1 MARMDGDDMSICFI
15 PAGDITNAGSRMRA
29 YWPAEFIPGA
39 TVAGWDDIRAG
50 RLPQAD
56 AYVFQKLVDVAL
68 MQRLRDDGAIIV
80 WDVCDPAWWFN
91 PNDAEEAADAAHA
104 VVASSRSLADDFT
117 EWNGRSARY
126 IRDRVLLSH
135 FSRQVEHRDTSPV
148 RLIWF
153 GAGQNRV
160 ALHAAAAN
168 LSRLRANGHAVTLT
182 IFDDA
187 PHVPV
192 GYLESD
198 MPIHYVRWALHQENE
213 VLAAHDIAL
222 LPPYPGP
229 WGAVK
234 SNNKAITAMAAG
246 LPVTDGTCYQELW
259 RFVTSPSTRAENGR
273 AGRILVEELYNVEQ
287 SAADWTALIEELQH
301 GANDTVHR
309 GTEGVQV
316 RRQMAQAG

>member
-1 MARMDGDDMSICFI
+1 MSICFI
-15 PAGDITNAGSRMRA
+15 PAGDMTNAGSRMRA
-29 YWPAEFIPGA
+29 YWPAQFISGA
-39 TVAGWDDIRAG
+39 AVTTWDEIRAG
-50 RLPQAD
+50 QLPRAD
-56 AYVFQKLVDVAL
+56 AYVFQKLVDVTL
-68 MQRLRDDGAIIV
+68 MCRLRDSGAIVV

-91 PNDAEEAADAAHA
+91 PTDAREAAGVAHA
-104 VVASSRSLADDFT
+104 VVASSWPLADNFA
-117 EWNGRSARY
+117 EWSGLSTRC
-126 IRDRVLLSH
+126 IPDRVLLAH
-135 FSRQVEHRDTSPV
+135 FPRQALHGDRTPV

-153 GAGQNRV
+153 GASQNRI
-160 ALHAAAAN
+160 ALYAAAAN
-168 LSRLRANGHAVTLT
+168 LSRLRANGCDVTLT

>member
-1 MARMDGDDMSICFI
+1 MSICFI

-234 SNNKAITAMAAG
+234 SNNKTLTAWAAG
-246 LPVTDGTCYQELW
+246 LPVSSGLTYDTLEQLVKLAALRQGTADDGRLT
-259 RFVTSPSTRAENGR
+259 VKHH
-273 AGRILVEELYNVEQ
+273 YNVEQ
-287 SAADWTALIEELQH
+287 SAADWLALVEELQH
-301 GANDTVHR
+301 GAVNTLHR
-309 GTEGVQV
+309 AEAVQV
-316 RRQMAQAG
+316 